1 MAERVTQGQTL
12 RELAAVVVL
21 VQLAQVLLVIMAA
34 LAVKAHLIQFLEL
47 LLFMVQ
53 AAAAVV
59 KEAVF
64 QLRLEELTLVTVVV
78 MLVTLQ
84 MEL

>member
-1 MAERVTQGQTL
+1 
-12 RELAAVVVL
+12 
-21 VQLAQVLLVIMAA
+21 MAA